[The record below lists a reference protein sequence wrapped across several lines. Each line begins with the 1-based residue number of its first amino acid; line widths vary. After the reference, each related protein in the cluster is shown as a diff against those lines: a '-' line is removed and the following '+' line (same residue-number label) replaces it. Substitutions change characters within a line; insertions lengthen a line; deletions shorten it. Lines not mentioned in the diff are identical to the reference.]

1 MSEPRLVGRSV
12 LGRGNARRKSIFVEE
27 WGGDVLIQQLSA
39 RQVSAIQQLAGE
51 AVDTSKQ
58 QVRDRGKLS
67 RFNFAMIRDSWI
79 GEDGAL
85 VLSDAD
91 YDTLVDE
98 PHAVIETLV
107 TAISDFNNMSG
118 SALRDAKKNLE
129 PTRNG
134 ASPTS
139 SP

>member
-1 MSEPRLVGRSV
+1 MSDQVTVGRGV
-12 LGRGNARRKSIFVEE
+12 LGRGNARRQSIFVEE
-27 WGGDVLIQQLSA
+27 WGGNVMIQQLSA

-51 AVDTSKQ
+51 AVDPGKQ

-107 TAISDFNNMSG
+107 NAISEFNNMSG
-118 SALRDAKKNLE
+118 TAVRDAKKNLE
-129 PTRNG
+129 PIQNG
-134 ASPTS
+134 VSPTS
-139 SP
+139 SR